1 MIMKSNYPTKKLGEV
16 CEVVGG
22 GTPSTANKDYWGNDY
37 YFVTPKDL
45 GKLKSVE
52 IFETERKISKEGLK
66 NSSAKIL
73 PAGSVILSSRAPIG
87 YVAISR
93 VEMTTNQGCRSFV
106 CGEKINNKYLYYF
119 LKKSTGLLQSKG
131 SGSTF
136 SEISGS
142 TLKNIPIPL
151 LPVEIQK
158 KIVERIEKMMAKID
172 EAKKFRKEALADA
185 SALIPS
191 ALNKIFEEGK
201 KKGWEDVK
209 VGDVCEKPQY
219 GYTESAK
226 LEAVGPK
233 FLRITDIQNG
243 NVDWKNVPYCFC
255 NDIEKYQLKNGDIVF
270 ARTGATVGKSYLIKD
285 SPKNAIFA
293 SYLIRLRATEKT
305 LPDFLYYFFQSPDY
319 WRQITQGQVGGAQP
333 NVNGTK
339 LAKIKFPLPPLP
351 EQKKIVKYLDSLS
364 EKIRKIQALQSVSEK
379 ELKLLE
385 KGILNEAFGG

>member
-1 MIMKSNYPTKKLGEV
+1 MIYPTKKLGEI
-16 CEVVGG
+16 CEIVTGSTPKTKHKEYYGDDFLWACPADLDQGKYILKTKKMISKIGVENG
-22 GTPSTANKDYWGNDY
+22 GTRRVPKNSTMMCCIGS
-37 YFVTPKDL
+37 V
-45 GKLKSVE
+45 GKLS
-52 IFETERKISKEGLK
+52 ITTQNMSSNQQINTFIPNTKIIEPLFLYYSLK
-66 NSSAKIL
+66 NLQDVFLANASKTTL
-73 PAGSVILSSRAPIG
+73 PIINKSR
-87 YVAISR
+87 
-93 VEMTTNQGCRSFV
+93 C
-106 CGEKINNKYLYYF
+106 
-119 LKKSTGLLQSKG
+119 
-131 SGSTF
+131 
-136 SEISGS
+136 SE
-142 TLKNIPIPL
+142 IPIPL
-151 LPVEIQK
+151 PPVEIQK

-172 EAKKFRKEALADA
+172 EAKKLRKEALADA

-191 ALNKIFEEGK
+191 ALNKIFEEGERN
-201 KKGWEDVK
+201 GWEDVK

-293 SYLIRLRATEKT
+293 SYLIRLRATEKI

-351 EQKKIVKYLDSLS
+351 EQNKIVKYLDSLS
-364 EKIRKIQALQSVSEK
+364 EKVRKIQSLQSASEK

-385 KGILNEAFGG
+385 KGDFEGGVLWYN

>member
-1 MIMKSNYPTKKLGEV
+1 MIFPTKKLEDCLNKVPKIKGIKIKDYLKNGLYPIIDQGQEF
-16 CEVVGG
+16 VGG
-22 GTPSTANKDYWGNDY
+22 FTNDKNTIY
-37 YFVTPKDL
+37 K
-45 GKLKSVE
+45 GKLPVI
-52 IFETERKISKEGLK
+52 IFGDHTRIFKYTDFPFALG
-66 NSSAKIL
+66 ADGTKIL
-73 PAGSVILSSRAPIG
+73 LPKENLNPKYFYLALLSLNIETRGYARHYRILK
-87 YVAISR
+87 
-93 VEMTTNQGCRSFV
+93 
-106 CGEKINNKYLYYF
+106 EK
-119 LKKSTGLLQSKG
+119 
-131 SGSTF
+131 
-136 SEISGS
+136 E
-142 TLKNIPIPL
+142 IPL
-151 LPVEIQK
+151 PPIEIQK

-293 SYLIRLRATEKT
+293 SYLIRLRATEKI

-351 EQKKIVKYLDSLS
+351 EQKKIVKYLDSLL
-364 EKIRKIQALQSVSEK
+364 EKVRKIQSLQSASEK

-385 KGILNEAFGG
+385 KGILSEAFGG